1 VRIGEEAK
9 RSQRNRNKKKWI
21 LGVCGVHYIQL
32 EWRGT
37 GTSHREFFEIM
48 ITEKHEMKT
57 LSKYTATDKE
67 NSRKEQQIG
76 AATKNEMIHE
86 MRS

>member
-1 VRIGEEAK
+1 
-9 RSQRNRNKKKWI
+9 
-21 LGVCGVHYIQL
+21 
-32 EWRGT
+32 
-37 GTSHREFFEIM
+37 M